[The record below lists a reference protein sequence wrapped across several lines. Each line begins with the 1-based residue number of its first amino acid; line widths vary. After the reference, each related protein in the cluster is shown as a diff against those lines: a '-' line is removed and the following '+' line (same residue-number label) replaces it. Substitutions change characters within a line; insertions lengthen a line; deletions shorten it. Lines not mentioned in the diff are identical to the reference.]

1 MTSQQE
7 PLSTGSSYGGS
18 NRGVGQTY
26 AAAGPDTDVDAASPL
41 SRAQNEA
48 LTTEVP
54 ADLSVFGPDVVI
66 RAQEQIARYPESRS
80 ALLPMLHL
88 VQSVEGHVSQ
98 AGIQFCAQQLNL
110 TNAEVAA
117 VATFYTMY
125 KRRPCGEH
133 LVSVCT
139 NTLCAVLGG
148 DAIYQRLAEHLSND
162 GETPLKHED
171 TSGTPG
177 APGSIT
183 LEHAECLAA
192 CDLGPVLQVN
202 YEFYDN
208 QTVDSAVELVD
219 ALRRGEKP
227 APTRGAPL
235 TDWRSVELELAGF
248 YPEEEADFRA
258 RVDGPS
264 AAVET
269 LRGAQLAADRGW
281 TAPAMPEKAP
291 ELPEVEKK

>member
-1 MTSQQE
+1 VSTEAE
-7 PLSTGSSYGGS
+7 PLVVFDEVT
-18 NRGVGQTY
+18 V
-26 AAAGPDTDVDAASPL
+26 A
-41 SRAQNEA
+41 RAQA
-48 LTTEVP
+48 IV
-54 ADLSVFGPDVVI
+54 
-66 RAQEQIARYPESRS
+66 ARYPQSRS

-98 AGIQFCAQQLNL
+98 QGILFCAQQLGL
-110 TNAEVAA
+110 ATAEVSA

-148 DAIYQRLAEHLSND
+148 DDIYARLKEHLGVGHN
-162 GETPLKHED
+162 E
-171 TSGTPG
+171 TSGEPG
-177 APGSIT
+177 STGSIT

-208 QTVDSAVELVD
+208 QTPESAQELVE
-219 ALRRGEKP
+219 ALQRGERP
-227 APTRGAPL
+227 EPTRGAPL
-235 TDWRSVELELAGF
+235 TDFRDASLQLAGF
-248 YPEEEADFRA
+248 FDGRDAA
-258 RVDGPS
+258 VAGPS

-269 LRGAQLAADRGW
+269 LRGARLANDSGW
-281 TAPAMPEKAP
+281 NAPPMPDNAELPPVPEK
-291 ELPEVEKK
+291 KS

>member
-1 MTSQQE
+1 MVVSNE
-7 PLSTGSSYGGS
+7 PLSTGSTYGGS
-18 NRGVGQTY
+18 SIGAGETH
-26 AAAGPDTDVDAASPL
+26 AAAGPDTDVIATSAVSVDET
-41 SRAQNEA
+41 RALVEPK
-48 LTTEVP
+48 TP
-54 ADLSVFGPDVVI
+54 DLSVFGPDIVAKA
-66 RAQEQIARYPESRS
+66 AQQIATYPESRS

-88 VQSVEGHVSQ
+88 VQSVEGYVSQ
-98 AGIQFCAQQLNL
+98 AGIQFCANQLSL
-110 TNAEVAA
+110 STAEVSA
-117 VATFYTMY
+117 VVTFYTMY
-125 KRRPCGEH
+125 KRKPCGEH

-139 NTLCAVLGG
+139 NTLCAMLGG
-148 DAIYQRLAEHLSND
+148 DAIYERLTQHLSDD
-162 GETPLKHED
+162 GTPLKHED
-171 TSGTPG
+171 TAGTPG
-177 APGSIT
+177 EPGSIT
-183 LEHAECLAA
+183 IEHAECLAA

-208 QTVDSAVELVD
+208 QTVDTAVSLVD

-235 TDWRSVELELAGF
+235 TDLKTVELELAGF
-248 YPEEEADFRA
+248 YPEDEAEFRTM
-258 RVDGPS
+258 VDGPS